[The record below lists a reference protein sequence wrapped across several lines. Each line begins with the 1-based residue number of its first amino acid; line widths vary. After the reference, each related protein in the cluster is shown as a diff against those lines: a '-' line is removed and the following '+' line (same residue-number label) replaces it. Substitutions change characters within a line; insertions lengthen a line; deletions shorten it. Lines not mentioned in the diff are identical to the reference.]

1 MLAFPVMIFLVG
13 AVLILALVS
22 STVDYIPVR
31 FDVFINPFVER
42 LLANIKLSVIFI
54 VAFVGASLGLVMIL
68 CANLRYLPEIRDVH

>member
-1 MLAFPVMIFLVG
+1 M
-13 AVLILALVS
+13 
-22 STVDYIPVR
+22 R

-68 CANLRYLPEIRDVH
+68 CANLRYLPEIRNVH